1 MRYVVLLVLA
11 CILTGCAT
19 VDFQSYEG
27 KDNLY
32 EGEGGTK
39 LVVGDIDFWING
51 APPRKYSILGMVAS
65 EIGSGSWDE
74 AVIRSA
80 VASEVRKQGGNAAVQ
95 VNNNSAFTGTF
106 HAAPGMFMTT
116 EVRRMQFA
124 VIKYVD

>member
-1 MRYVVLLVLA
+1 MRYVMLLILT
-11 CILTGCAT
+11 CILAGCAT

-39 LVVGDIDFWING
+39 LVAGGIDFWVNG
-51 APPRKYSILGMVAS
+51 TPPRKYSILGVVVS

-80 VASEVRKQGGNAAVQ
+80 VASEVRKQGGNAAIQ
-95 VNNNSAFTGTF
+95 VNNNNSTTGTLRV
-106 HAAPGMFMTT
+106 APGLLITP
-116 EVRRMQFA
+116 EVRRMQFS

>member
-1 MRYVVLLVLA
+1 MRYVVILILA
-11 CILTGCAT
+11 CILTGCAI

-39 LVVGDIDFWING
+39 VVVDDIDFWVNG
-51 APPRKYSILGMVAS
+51 APPRKYSILGMAVS

-80 VASEVRKQGGNAAVQ
+80 VANEVKKQGGNAAIQ
-95 VNNNSAFTGTF
+95 VNNNSSPTETL
-106 HAAPGMFMTT
+106 HVAPGMLITT
-116 EVRRMQFA
+116 DLRRMQFS